1 MIRDNDYMNNMIT
14 KRSPKWEIFWIFLAT
29 RFILIL
35 VTYFGSMLLTQ
46 DAHASTL
53 VNFTT
58 LFISWDRW
66 DALIYIR
73 IAQSGYTS
81 PFDFAFFPLYPL
93 LIAAIAHFLGS
104 WSYFAVGMLLSNGM
118 LLGAMFIIYQLAKE
132 IGGDQ
137 VARRTLLY
145 LCIFPTAFF
154 FFTAYNE
161 SLFILLSA
169 ATFLALR
176 HQRWWVAGLLGFL
189 GILARSTG
197 VLIVVPF
204 LYELWLNRE
213 RVTVTWHSLLSG
225 LMPILLIPFGL
236 LLYCI
241 YCWKLTGDPIAFA
254 TVQLHWSRQASW
266 PWQGIW
272 QNIFELFWNQPFGSF
287 NEVHVLLDLSA
298 TLAFIALVVAG
309 RHKIRASYTLW
320 TGILLFYYLLSP
332 SLWQHDALISNQRFV
347 LEMFPAFIT
356 LAILSLRHPRLH
368 QTLLWVFPALLAT
381 LSLLFVMG
389 MWMV

>member
-1 MIRDNDYMNNMIT
+1 MPANDYIKDVIMR
-14 KRSPKWEIFWIFLAT
+14 RSTKWEIFWIFLAT

-35 VTYFGSMLLTQ
+35 VTYFGSIFLTQ
-46 DAHASTL
+46 NAHAGTP

-58 LFISWDRW
+58 LLTFWNRW
-66 DALIYIR
+66 DALVYIR
-73 IAQSGYTS
+73 IAQSGYH
-81 PFDFAFFPLYPL
+81 PPVDLAFFPLYPL
-93 LIAAIAHFLGS
+93 LIAAITHLLGS

-118 LLGAMFIIYQLAKE
+118 LLGAMFIIYELAKE
-132 IGGDQ
+132 MGGDQ

-161 SLFILLSA
+161 SLFILLTA

-176 HQRWWVAGLLGFL
+176 RQCWWLAGLLGFF
-189 GILARSTG
+189 GILTRSTG
-197 VLIVVPF
+197 ALIVVPF
-204 LYELWLNRE
+204 LYELWLNRD
-213 RVTVTWHSLLSG
+213 RVTATWHSLLSG
-225 LMPILLIPFGL
+225 LMPILLIPLGL

-254 TVQLHWSRQASW
+254 TVQLRWSRQPSW

-298 TLAFIALVVAG
+298 TLAFIALVIAG
-309 RHKIRASYTLW
+309 RQQIRTSYTLW
-320 TGILLFYYLLSP
+320 TGLLLSYYLLSP
-332 SLWQHDALISNQRFV
+332 SLLQHDALISNQRFV

-356 LAILSLRHPRLH
+356 LAILGLHCPRLH
-368 QTLLWVFPALLAT
+368 QTLLWIFSALLAT

-389 MWMV
+389 KWLV